1 MNAPYLLPA
10 MLALA
15 VGTYALRWTGPAMRH
30 RMRLSPRMIH
40 LLDTGAL
47 ILLAALVAT
56 TALPAGTDHL
66 GLALPTGVA
75 VGGVLAWRRVP
86 LLIAI
91 LAAAATTALLRL
103 LGVQ

>member
-1 MNAPYLLPA
+1 MNAPYLVPA

-30 RMRLSPRMIH
+30 RIRLSPRTIP

-56 TALPAGTDHL
+56 ATLPTGTDHL
-66 GLALPTGVA
+66 GLALPAGVA
-75 VGGVLAWRRVP
+75 VGGVLAWRRAP
-86 LLIAI
+86 LLVTV

-103 LGVQ
+103 IGVQ

>member
-30 RMRLSPRMIH
+30 RLRLSPRTIH
-40 LLDTGAL
+40 LLDTGAP

-56 TALPAGTDHL
+56 ATLPTGSGHLGIALPAGV
-66 GLALPTGVA
+66 G
-75 VGGVLAWRRVP
+75 VGGVLAWRRAP
-86 LLIAI
+86 LLVTV
-91 LAAAATTALLRL
+91 LAAATTTALLRL
-103 LGVQ
+103 VGVH

>member
-1 MNAPYLLPA
+1 MNAPYLVPA

-15 VGTYALRWTGPAMRH
+15 VGTYALRWTGPALRH
-30 RMRLSPRMIH
+30 RLRLSARTVH

-56 TALPAGTDHL
+56 ATLPTGTGDL
-66 GLALPTGVA
+66 GLALPAGVG
-75 VGGVLAWRRVP
+75 VGGVLAWRRAP
-86 LLIAI
+86 LLVAV

-103 LGVQ
+103 LGIH